1 MWSGTTSSANKII
14 SGPYQLL
21 CATKG
26 KEIIESCNS
35 WLICLSISLLSP
47 CLFICFTVLSS
58 FSHSFFHL
66 FGLVLCPICLS
77 IFLSF
82 FVLPLHSFNLILS
95 QLIFL
100 LKSYRDFHEDLFP
113 DTFAREASMTA
124 EEWFSGSNNP
134 VSYRASD
141 PCVIHVYF
149 ICSYLNRDDKSDL
162 LW

>member
-35 WLICLSISLLSP
+35 WLICLSISLL
-47 CLFICFTVLSS
+47 FYHH

-77 IFLSF
+77 IFLSV

>member
-1 MWSGTTSSANKII
+1 MNHVTHDWFVC
-14 SGPYQLL
+14 PFLYCLL
-21 CATKG
+21 V
-26 KEIIESCNS
+26 
-35 WLICLSISLLSP
+35 
-47 CLFICFTVLSS
+47 CLFVLLFYHH